1 MVRQVVGLLVVFC
14 QFIVSLGVLLVSGMW
29 KSIRTRKAALYGSP
43 IGRLAK
49 MASNRLAKADR
60 NARLCEI
67 SWMARNRFWLQVA
80 PITYAVTKNR
90 QSSIE
95 VLRRR

>member
-1 MVRQVVGLLVVFC
+1 MVCQVVGLLVVLC
-14 QFIVSLGVLLVSGMW
+14 QFIVCVGAQLVSGMW
-29 KSIRTRKAALYGSP
+29 KSIRTLNAALYGSP
-43 IGRLAK
+43 MGRFAK
-49 MASNRLAKADR
+49 IASKRLAKADR

-80 PITYAVTKNR
+80 PITYAVTRNR